1 MNTWPRLGAVVAAAA
16 LLTTGCGGSEDTT
29 AADADGVMTV
39 RIAETAGAPL
49 NFLTYGDQQG
59 FFADAGIDLEITS
72 SSGGATV
79 IPQLVSGDL
88 DVAGSN
94 VVSGLIAIGEGLPIQ
109 LVAAGTSTSD
119 DPAQDFSALM
129 VPGGSPITGIGQ
141 LEGRRIAVNSLRNIN
156 DIVLGSELEK
166 AGLSYD
172 SVQFVEIPFP
182 EMAAAVQRGDVDAG
196 MLIEPF
202 ITVAEG
208 QGMQIIGRPYSD
220 LRPGLQIGTYL
231 MSQELVGSNPELVSA
246 FQEAVQT
253 TADSIAEDPEAF
265 RAALPEIS
273 EIDPALAEQV
283 RINQW
288 QGTNDRESIELVMGL
303 MVDYGLIDEPV
314 DLDAAIAD

>member
-1 MNTWPRLGAVVAAAA
+1 MKTWPRLGAVVAAAA
-16 LLTTGCGGSEDTT
+16 LLTTGCGGSETST
-29 AADADGVMTV
+29 AADSDGVMTV

-129 VPGGSPITGIGQ
+129 VPQGSPITGIAQ
-141 LEGRRIAVNSLRNIN
+141 LEGRKIAVNSLRNIN
-156 DIVLGSELEK
+156 DIVIGSELEE

-231 MSQELVGSNPELVSA
+231 MSEELVGSSPELVSA